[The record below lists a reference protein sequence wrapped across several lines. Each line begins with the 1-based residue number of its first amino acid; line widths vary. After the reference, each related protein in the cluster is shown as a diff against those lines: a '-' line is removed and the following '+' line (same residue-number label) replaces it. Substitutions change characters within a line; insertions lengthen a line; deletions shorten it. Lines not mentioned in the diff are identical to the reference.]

1 VYERRFGDR
10 RDMGHFGL
18 GVAEYV
24 HSTAPNRRFADL
36 VTQRLLR
43 AVTIGQPCPYNDD
56 EMVAIAQRCTERG
69 EAARKVERTMRK
81 IAGATMLA
89 DRVGDSFAAVVTAS
103 SPKGVYARVISPPVE
118 GRVVRGGKG
127 LDVGDT
133 VKVVLVS
140 VDPKRGYIDFAH
152 ATDGAARR
160 LARSRGKKILADKL
174 RSRIGQTFDAE
185 VSGVTDHGTFVRT
198 LDGVEGRVVRGY
210 KPLKIGMKVPVKLV
224 STDSV
229 HGFIDFEYG
238 AGIEPEKEER
248 KERKRA
254 AALELRDRIGESFRA
269 AVTGVSKK
277 ATWIRLEPSGI
288 EGRLV
293 RGRTGLRPGSDVGVV
308 LLAADPVK
316 GFIDFAREGTVLPAT
331 GAGDVGRPGGPSPGR

>member
-1 VYERRFGDR
+1 
-10 RDMGHFGL
+10 
-18 GVAEYV
+18 
-24 HSTAPNRRFADL
+24 
-36 VTQRLLR
+36 
-43 AVTIGQPCPYNDD
+43 
-56 EMVAIAQRCTERG
+56 
-69 EAARKVERTMRK
+69 
-81 IAGATMLA
+81 MLA
-89 DRVGDSFAAVVTAS
+89 ERVGDSFAAVVTAS

-118 GRVVRGGKG
+118 GRIVRGGKG

-152 ATDGAARR
+152 STDGAARR
-160 LARSRGKKILADKL
+160 LARSRRKKIVADKL

-185 VSGVTDHGTFVRT
+185 VTGVTDHGTFVRT
-198 LDGVEGRVVRGY
+198 LDDGVEGRVVRGY

-238 AGIEPEKEER
+238 AGIEPAKEER
-248 KERKRA
+248 QERKRA
-254 AALELRDRIGESFRA
+254 AALELRDRVGDSFRA
-269 AVTGVSKK
+269 MVTGVSKK

-293 RGRTGLRPGSDVGVV
+293 RGRKGMRPGSEVGVV

-316 GFIDFAREGTVLPAT
+316 GFIDFAREDTVIPAEVGTRV
-331 GAGDVGRPGGPSPGR
+331 R